1 MACLLCGVRHT
12 KKPDRET
19 KYHLTCGFRNP
30 RHATQDTMNITLS
43 RNDSRDSTTRRQT
56 PAGSGLAGNR
66 RSGGGDNRRQSV
78 QSVQSVQTRLTEDTF
93 GNYLDGFQ
101 QVTPEDLLDAKGG
114 RVRYVIE
121 SVDSWGGASNAQY
134 RLGGWLTKVDPALRY
149 IRLVNPYAKR
159 AWSVQLRPPG
169 KRVRLYYMPPGTS
182 DEVATMRNLLTQLE
196 SGRIRI
202 TRAP

>member
-1 MACLLCGVRHT
+1 
-12 KKPDRET
+12 
-19 KYHLTCGFRNP
+19 
-30 RHATQDTMNITLS
+30 MNITLS
-43 RNDSRDSTTRRQT
+43 RDDSRDSTTRRQT
-56 PAGSGLAGNR
+56 PAGSGSAGNR
-66 RSGGGDNRRQSV
+66 RSGGGDSRRQSV
-78 QSVQSVQTRLTEDTF
+78 QSVQSVRSVQTRLTEDTF

-121 SVDSWGGASNAQY
+121 SVDAWGGASNAQY

-169 KRVRLYYMPPGTS
+169 KRVQLPLSPDGLLAG
-182 DEVATMRNLLTQLE
+182 DKALEVGG
-196 SGRIRI
+196 SCGGRR
-202 TRAP
+202 RRRREG

>member
-1 MACLLCGVRHT
+1 
-12 KKPDRET
+12 
-19 KYHLTCGFRNP
+19 
-30 RHATQDTMNITLS
+30 MNITLS
-43 RNDSRDSTTRRQT
+43 RASANASTSTNQRR
-56 PAGSGLAGNR
+56 GSTSQRGSTAPPP
-66 RSGGGDNRRQSV
+66 SV
-78 QSVQSVQTRLTEDTF
+78 QSRLTEDTF

-101 QVTPEDLLDAKGG
+101 LVTPEDLVEAKGG

-121 SVDSWGGASNAQY
+121 SVDSWGGITAAQY

-159 AWSVQLRPPG
+159 AWSVQLRPGPG
-169 KRVRLYYMPPGTS
+169 KRIRLYYMPPGTS